1 MLSSETSGGE
11 VPGSQLKVIHPSAKT
26 EHLNRLTREGQG
38 HHCTGGTQ
46 ECLKDAQDIFEG
58 LPLYF

>member
-1 MLSSETSGGE
+1 M
-11 VPGSQLKVIHPSAKT
+11 PGSQLKVIHPSAKT